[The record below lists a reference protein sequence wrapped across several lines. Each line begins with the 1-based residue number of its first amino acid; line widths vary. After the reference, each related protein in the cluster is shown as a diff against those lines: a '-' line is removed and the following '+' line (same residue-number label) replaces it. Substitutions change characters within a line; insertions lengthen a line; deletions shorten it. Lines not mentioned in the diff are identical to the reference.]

1 MHEAL
6 DLEYASDAYL
16 RNERTQPHSPGELD
30 VQAGLNAA
38 NDAYVRA
45 MAESR
50 VARARDDDRRIGAAT
65 KALAATMTR
74 RLAAERAYDEA
85 RA

>member
-1 MHEAL
+1 MRIHVL
-6 DLEYASDAYL
+6 SLF
-16 RNERTQPHSPGELD
+16 RSPKAKAQAELD
-30 VQAGLNAA
+30 AA
-38 NDAYVRA
+38 NEAYIRA

-50 VARARDDDRRIGAAT
+50 EAHSREDDRRIGAAT
-65 KALAATMTR
+65 KVLIASMTR

>member
-1 MHEAL
+1 MRIHILSHLFRSPKAKAEA
-6 DLEYASDAYL
+6 E
-16 RNERTQPHSPGELD
+16 
-30 VQAGLNAA
+30 LNAA

>member
-1 MHEAL
+1 MRIHVL
-6 DLEYASDAYL
+6 SLF
-16 RNERTQPHSPGELD
+16 RSPKVKAQAELD
-30 VQAGLNAA
+30 AA
-38 NDAYVRA
+38 NEAYVRA

-50 VARARDDDRRIGAAT
+50 EARSREDDRRIGAAT
-65 KALAATMTR
+65 KVLIASMTR